1 MGLEY
6 KEGDIVLENW
16 KLIKLLGQGSYGKV
30 YEAHREDFGIT
41 YKAAIKII
49 SVPSNESEIQNVQA
63 EGMDDASMTDYF
75 RGMVETIVSEFGLMS
90 RLKGTANIV
99 SYEDHAVVPH
109 KNGIGWDI
117 LIRMELLTP
126 MLDYMSRHQM
136 MRRDIIQLGMDLCRG
151 LELCQKYNIIHRD
164 IKPGNIFISEAGDYK
179 LGDFGVARTLEKT
192 TGGLS
197 KKGTY
202 TYMAPEVYREEPYG
216 STVDIYSLG
225 IVMYRLLNNNRAP
238 FLPQP
243 PAGISYSDR
252 EKSLVRRI
260 SGEPLPSPANADGRL
275 AEIVLKACAYDPKDR
290 YSSPVQMRQ
299 ELEAI
304 LYKQAEDKIVNRGQD
319 PILVSK
325 TDFRTVTSSSEDE
338 TVCVQEP
345 PKPHQKEI
353 ATSADDGEE
362 TIVEYNQTPPEKKK
376 KKFGSG
382 IFIVA
387 AIIFIGVALLFTLPR
402 HSEKREQET
411 LEAPSSIPVETMATE
426 TKEVAVAETELPET
440 LPTEAEIETEP
451 FTTEQEDIRWK
462 ANILKKDNLGSN
474 WDNAPVY
481 GSAIQRKQ
489 IVSVTFLDSVPMATS
504 TSWDVSE
511 AGDGSVLAWVNGD
524 GQHYDLFIGA
534 EGGINGVRASQE
546 LFANY
551 TSLEQIHFND
561 CFHTEQTESMERMF
575 YSCTSL
581 TNLDLSSLETSNVTE
596 MNCMFERCYNLQ
608 KLDLSTF
615 DTSKV
620 TNMAAMFADCWSLT
634 ELDLHTFDTSNV
646 LAMHYMF
653 FKCESLETLD
663 LQNFDT
669 GAVEKMANMFENCT
683 SLKDLDIS
691 SFDTS
696 SVRLFQGMF
705 LNCPNLADI
714 NLSHFDTS
722 KAKSFYYFMD
732 EGREANG
739 KPWQDMFKKS

>member
-1 MGLEY
+1 MGQEY
-6 KEGDIVLENW
+6 QEGDIVLENW
-16 KLIKLLGQGSYGKV
+16 KLVKLLGQGSYGKV
-30 YEAHREDFGIT
+30 YEACREDFGIT

-49 SVPSNESEIQNVQA
+49 SVPSNESEIQNAQA

-117 LIRMELLTP
+117 FIRMELLTP
-126 MLDYMSRHQM
+126 MLDYMSQHQM
-136 MRRDIIQLGMDLCRG
+136 TRRDIIQLGMDLCRG

-290 YSSPVQMRQ
+290 YSSPVQMRL

-304 LYKQAEDKIVNRGQD
+304 LYEQAEDKIVNRGQN

-325 TDFRTVTSSSEDE
+325 TDFQTVTASSEDE

-353 ATSADDGEE
+353 AVPVDDGEE
-362 TIVEYNQTPPEKKK
+362 TIVEYNQMSPEKKEK
-376 KKFGSG
+376 KVGSG
-382 IFIVA
+382 FFIVA
-387 AIIFIGVALLFTLPR
+387 AVIIIGVALLFTLAR
-402 HSEKREQET
+402 HLEKSRQEA
-411 LEAPSSIPVETMATE
+411 LEVPSSIPAETVTTE
-426 TKEVAVAETELPET
+426 TKKVEVAETELPEA
-440 LPTEAEIETEP
+440 LSTESEIGTEP
-451 FTTEQEDIRWK
+451 LTTEQEDTRWET
-462 ANILKKDNLGSN
+462 NILRKDSLGSN
-474 WDNAPVY
+474 MDNASVY

-511 AGDGSVLAWVNGD
+511 ACDGSVLAWVNGD
-524 GQHYDLFIGA
+524 GQYYDLFIGA

-551 TSLEQIHFND
+551 SSLEQIHFND
-561 CFHTEQTESMERMF
+561 CFHTEQAESMERMF
-575 YSCTSL
+575 YSCNSL
-581 TNLDLSSLETSNVTE
+581 TNLDLSSLETSNVTK
-596 MNCMFERCYNLQ
+596 MNSMLERCYNLQ
-608 KLDLSTF
+608 KLDVSTF
-615 DTSKV
+615 ITSKV
-620 TNMAAMFADCWSLT
+620 INMAAMFADCWSLT
-634 ELDLHTFDTSNV
+634 ELDLHNFDTSNV
-646 LAMHYMF
+646 SAMHYMF
-653 FKCESLETLD
+653 FKCQSLETLD
-663 LQNFDT
+663 LQTFDT
-669 GAVEKMANMFENCT
+669 SAVEEMASMFENCT
-683 SLKDLDIS
+683 SLKVLNIGN
-691 SFDTS
+691 FDTS
-696 SVRLFQGMF
+696 SVQQFQKMF
-705 LNCPNLADI
+705 LNCPNLVD
-714 NLSHFDTS
+714 LDVSHFNTS
-722 KAKSFYYFMD
+722 KAEKSYNFMD
-732 EGREANG
+732 EGKEVNG
-739 KPWQDMFKKS
+739 RPWQEVFHKS